1 MSHIATVTR
10 AIDAPPARTWRALT
24 SAELARW
31 FWPARFETTAELQPV
46 VGGRLRIHS
55 EPMAMGV
62 TGEVVELVDGERLLV
77 TWRWDGEDGERLVAI
92 DVAPE
97 GDGSLVTVVQE
108 GFPTAGEADQHA
120 QGWRDCLDRLP
131 GYLEANPSP

>member
-1 MSHIATVTR
+1 MSHTATVSR

-24 SAELARW
+24 TAELAAW
-31 FWPARFETTAELQPV
+31 FWPPRFETTVELERV
-46 VGGRLRIHS
+46 VGGGLRIHS

-62 TGEVVELVDGERLLV
+62 SGEVVELVDGERLLV
-77 TWRWDGEDGERLVAI
+77 TWRWDGEGGERLVAI

-108 GFPTAGEADQHA
+108 GFPTAHEADEHA

-131 GYLEANPSP
+131 AYLEANPAA